1 MYHPDNKENANS
13 SEENIREASSS
24 APEGMAGE
32 NQELAQAPHKD
43 AAAQA
48 ETAPIASFDKE
59 SLQNNSA
66 EEASLEKEAPDSSCI
81 MEEAMQPENP
91 QETPVT
97 MEKESPVMEKT
108 VPPEPTEECDSLSQ
122 KTKPDFSRTTTNDAE
137 NQSKTEAQTVFHKK
151 QCYEEHI
158 KKRGKKKN
166 GWAKLIAGCLI
177 GGIAAGSSIG
187 IGYGAIQHYYD
198 NEKPEVLSNSTTSYI
213 QKTSAG
219 GNLSAIDI
227 IKKVKPSVVSISTKI
242 EGAKQAFGNF
252 YIPFEGQGAGSGV
265 IFYEDNDKIAIVTN
279 NHVIEDAKEV
289 YITLENGTS
298 LPAKVVGTKT
308 DADLAVL
315 TVSRA
320 DMKKAGISEV
330 TVASFGKSS
339 ELEVGSP
346 VIAIGNAMGMGLSA
360 TDGILSV
367 TGLDIVAEGKTLHVM
382 QTSAPINSGNS
393 GGPLV
398 NSAGEVIGIN
408 TGKYNSS
415 MTEGMGYAIPS
426 DTVLPIAEDLL
437 TDGFSP
443 SPHIGIVGTSITKD
457 DASLYK
463 LPVGTLIMEVTE
475 GGPADKAGIQAGDI
489 MTQFNGRPIMDMESL
504 VEIVAK
510 TEVGTSV
517 PVHIIR
523 NGETPLDVT
532 LVVGDKNA

>member
-1 MYHPDNKENANS
+1 MYEPENKDKENQNNIIEP
-13 SEENIREASSS
+13 EENNTPVKNTVSSTEPIQDTALS
-24 APEGMAGE
+24 E
-32 NQELAQAPHKD
+32 D
-43 AAAQA
+43 AVSSQSEPIETEVTDIQA
-48 ETAPIASFDKE
+48 EPIQSEMSDTQAEPIQSEISDIQEEPIQSEMSDTQAEPIQSEIIARQEETVSENHSVREETQTNSFHMAEDTGCKE
-59 SLQNNSA
+59 HA
-66 EEASLEKEAPDSSCI
+66 DIGSS
-81 MEEAMQPENP
+81 
-91 QETPVT
+91 
-97 MEKESPVMEKT
+97 
-108 VPPEPTEECDSLSQ
+108 
-122 KTKPDFSRTTTNDAE
+122 
-137 NQSKTEAQTVFHKK
+137 KK

-158 KKRGKKKN
+158 KKQCSKKN
-166 GWAKLIAGCLI
+166 GWAKLVAGCLI
-177 GGIAAGSSIG
+177 AGVAAGSSIG
-187 IGYGAIQHYYD
+187 VGYGAIQHYY
-198 NEKPEVLSNSTTSYI
+198 EKEKAEVISHSDKPYI
-213 QKTSAG
+213 QKTVSG
-219 GNLSAIDI
+219 EGFSAIDV

-252 YIPFEGQGAGSGV
+252 YVPYEGKGAGSGV
-265 IFYEDNDKIAIVTN
+265 IFYQDNEKIAIVTN

-289 YITLENGTS
+289 FITLENDTT
-298 LPAKVVGTKT
+298 LPAVVVGTKA

-320 DMKKAGISEV
+320 DMKSAGISEV
-330 TVASFGKSS
+330 SVATFGKSGD
-339 ELEVGSP
+339 LEVGSP

-360 TDGILSV
+360 TEGILSV
-367 TGLDIVAEGKTLHVM
+367 AGLDIVTEGQTLHVM

-437 TDGFSP
+437 TDGSSP

-463 LPVGTLIMEVTE
+463 LPIGTLIIEVTE

-489 MTQFNGRPIMDMESL
+489 ITQFNGKSVMDMETLVSL
-504 VEIVAK
+504 VEK
-510 TEVGTSV
+510 SEVGTSV

-523 NGETPLDVT
+523 NGETPIDVT
-532 LVVGDKNA
+532 LVIGDKNV